1 MNRTQEY
8 KPVNWVNGMKINKN
22 HFIAQHYATV
32 FQQALSNTVFLNDH
46 NYGLLPIST
55 AIEPP
60 RIWVSVDNMQ
70 HVNVRVMSCTAVTR
84 GGYVIRLS
92 ADSAD
97 STNQLSA
104 KIPGLSVPF
113 KELQGKSEAFYV
125 ILSLDPYNP
134 VPYGAA
140 NPEEQPIRLPFTE
153 PAYTVSL
160 LPVSDTSLNTLG
172 EFQLPVGKVLI
183 HDQTVSLEEDYLP
196 PCTAVNS
203 HESLIQHHAETE
215 QFFGRMELN
224 ALQILQ
230 KILQK
235 NQQNELIDPVRKL
248 SEEVLFYV
256 SRIYGSYRHD
266 VLYGPPVNL
275 VASVSGLARSIK
287 NAIDIYVGSAKEEMI
302 NYFTEWCNVNQGELE
317 DEITSI
323 TNYRYDHLN
332 IRQGIDKNV
341 KFCALILQLF
351 TNLAGLDYIGKK
363 KETGIFVKEKL
374 VVPEEEVQARKRG
387 FFLAD

>member
-1 MNRTQEY
+1 MNRTHEY

-22 HFIAQHYATV
+22 HFIAQQYATQS
-32 FQQALSNTVFLNDH
+32 QQALSNTVFLNDH
-46 NYGLLPIST
+46 NYGLLPVGT

-60 RIWVSVDNMQ
+60 KIWVTIDNMQ
-70 HVNVRVMSCTAVTR
+70 QVSVRILSCTAITR
-84 GGYVIRLS
+84 GGYLIRFNS
-92 ADSAD
+92 DSTD
-97 STNQLSA
+97 STNQLSTR
-104 KIPGLSVPF
+104 IPGLSVPF
-113 KELQGKSEAFYV
+113 KELKGKVDEYYV
-125 ILSLDPYNP
+125 IISVDPYNP
-134 VPYGAA
+134 VPSGVA

-153 PAYTVSL
+153 PAYAVSL
-160 LPVSDTSLNTLG
+160 LPVGETSLNTLG
-172 EFQLPVGKVLI
+172 AFQLPVGKVLI
-183 HDQTVSLEEDYLP
+183 RDQTVALEDDYIP

-203 HESLIQHHAETE
+203 YESLVQHHAETE

-235 NQQNELIDPVRKL
+235 NQQNDLIDPVKKL
-248 SEEVLFYV
+248 SEQVLFYISQV
-256 SRIYGSYRHD
+256 YGSYRHSA
-266 VLYGPPVNL
+266 LFEAPVEL
-275 VASVSGLARSIK
+275 ITVVSGLARTIK
-287 NAIDIYVGSAKEEMI
+287 NAVDIYIGSAKEEMI

-351 TNLAGLDYIGKK
+351 TNLAALDYIGKK

-374 VVPEEEVQARKRG
+374 VIPEEEVQARKRG

>member
-32 FQQALSNTVFLNDH
+32 AQQALSNTVFLNDH

-55 AIEPP
+55 AVTPP
-60 RIWVSVDNMQ
+60 KIWVNVDNMQ
-70 HVNVRVMSCTAVTR
+70 HVNVRIMSCTAVTR
-84 GGYVIRLS
+84 GGYVIHF
-92 ADSAD
+92 DSDTAEA
-97 STNQLSA
+97 TNNLTA

-113 KELQGKSEAFYV
+113 KELQGKAEAFYV
-125 ILSLDPYNP
+125 VISIDPYNP
-134 VPYGAA
+134 VPNGVA
-140 NPEEQPIRLPFTE
+140 NPEEQPIRLPYTE
-153 PAYTVSL
+153 PSYAVSL
-160 LPVSDTSLNTLG
+160 LAASETSLNSLG
-172 EFQLPVGKVLI
+172 EFQLPVGKVI
-183 HDQTVSLEEDYLP
+183 IRDQSVSLEEDYLP

-203 HESLIQHHAETE
+203 HESLIEHHAETE

-224 ALQILQ
+224 TLQILQ

-235 NQQNELIDPVRKL
+235 NQQNDLIDPVRKL
-248 SEEVLFYV
+248 SEQVLFYISQV
-256 SRIYGSYRHD
+256 YGDYRHRA
-266 VLYGPPVNL
+266 LFAQPVDL
-275 VASVSGLARSIK
+275 VTAVSGLARTIK

-332 IRQGIDKNV
+332 IREGIEKNT

-351 TNLAGLDYIGKK
+351 TNLAALDYIGKK

-374 VVPEEEVQARKRG
+374 IVPEEEIQAKKRG

>member
-1 MNRTQEY
+1 MNRTHEY

-22 HFIAQHYATV
+22 HFIAQQYATQS
-32 FQQALSNTVFLNDH
+32 QQALSNTVFLNDH

-55 AIEPP
+55 TIEPP
-60 RIWVSVDNMQ
+60 KIWVTVDNMQ
-70 HVNVRVMSCTAVTR
+70 QVSVRILACTAITR
-84 GGYVIRLS
+84 GGYVIRFSSDSTDSANPLS
-92 ADSAD
+92 AR
-97 STNQLSA
+97 
-104 KIPGLSVPF
+104 IPGLSVPF
-113 KELQGKSEAFYV
+113 KELKGKADEYYV
-125 ILSLDPYNP
+125 IISVDPYNP
-134 VPYGAA
+134 VPTGVA

-160 LPVSDTSLNTLG
+160 LPVAETSLNTLG
-172 EFQLPVGKVLI
+172 AFQLPVGKVI
-183 HDQTVSLEEDYLP
+183 IRDQTVALEEDYIA
-196 PCTAVNS
+196 PCTSINS
-203 HESLIQHHAETE
+203 HGSLVQHHAETE

-235 NQQNELIDPVRKL
+235 NQQNDLIDPVRKL
-248 SEEVLFYV
+248 SEQVLFYISQV
-256 SRIYGSYRHD
+256 YGNYRHSA
-266 VLYGPPVNL
+266 LFGTPVEL
-275 VASVSGLARSIK
+275 ITVVSGLARTIK
-287 NAIDIYVGSAKEEMI
+287 NAIDIYIGSAKEEMI

-317 DEITSI
+317 DEITDI

-351 TNLAGLDYIGKK
+351 TNLAALDYIGKK

-374 VVPEEEVQARKRG
+374 IVPEEEVQARKRG